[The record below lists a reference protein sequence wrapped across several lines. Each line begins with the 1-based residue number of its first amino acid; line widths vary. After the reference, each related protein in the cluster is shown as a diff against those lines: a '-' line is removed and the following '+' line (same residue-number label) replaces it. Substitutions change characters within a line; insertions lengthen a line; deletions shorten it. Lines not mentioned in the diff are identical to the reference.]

1 MTQSSEGTASGA
13 RRAFAWIVVVVIVL
27 AAALTGA
34 WYYLAN
40 RLDLAVRAGI
50 ETAGGEG
57 VGITCDNR
65 TVFGYPFRLG
75 LRCDALHV
83 SAPAKD
89 FRADGGALRTA
100 AQIYQP
106 NKVIAELDGP
116 LIVDAP
122 DAPPLDIRWSLA
134 QSSTTFWT
142 EGIDHF
148 SLVLTEPVVALSEPA
163 GARRPLVQSDH
174 VEVHAR
180 RRDDSLDLAVTDRGV
195 KVFGPALEAL
205 PVFDASIDLTV
216 DGAADWL
223 AGRRNGVTPGE
234 ALAGKSGTLRSLKL
248 ALAGEGGGSA
258 DVSGPFR
265 FADDHTVSGQFDI
278 VVTSP
283 DTIAAFVAKL
293 SPQAAGIA
301 GSIASGIA
309 FAGTTENG
317 RTTIRITVTDGQASL
332 GVIPLGALPPLR

>member
-1 MTQSSEGTASGA
+1 MTQSSDETASGA
-13 RRAFAWIVVVVIVL
+13 RRAFAWIVVVVVVL

-40 RLDLAVRAGI
+40 RLDIAVRAGI
-50 ETAGGEG
+50 ETAGGQG

-65 TVFGYPFRLG
+65 AVFGYPFRLG

-83 SAPAKD
+83 NAPAKD
-89 FRADGGALRTA
+89 LRADGGELRTA

-116 LIVDAP
+116 LMIDAP
-122 DAPPLDIRWSLA
+122 AAPPLDIRWRLA
-134 QSSTTFWT
+134 QASMTFWT
-142 EGIDHF
+142 EGLDHF
-148 SLVLTEPVVALSEPA
+148 ALVLQEPVVALSEPA
-163 GARRPLVQSDH
+163 GGSRALVQSDH

-180 RRDDSLDLAVTDRGV
+180 RREGSLDLAVTDRGV
-195 KVFGPALEAL
+195 RVLGPALETL
-205 PVFDASIDLTV
+205 PVFDASLDLTV

-223 AGRRNGVTPGE
+223 SGRRIGTTPGE
-234 ALAGKSGTLRSLKL
+234 ALAGRSGTLRSLRL
-248 ALAGEGGGSA
+248 ALTGDGGGSA
-258 DVSGPFR
+258 EVSGPFR

-278 VVTSP
+278 VVTDP
-283 DTIAAFVAKL
+283 GAIAALVAEIA
-293 SPQAAGIA
+293 PQAAPIA

-309 FAGTTENG
+309 FAGKTENG
-317 RTTIRITVTDGQASL
+317 RTTIRITVTDGQAML

>member
-1 MTQSSEGTASGA
+1 MTQSSEGTDSGA

-50 ETAGGEG
+50 ETAGGQG

-65 TVFGYPFRLG
+65 VVFGYPFRLG
-75 LRCDALHV
+75 LKCDALHV

-89 FRADGGALRTA
+89 FRADAGALRTA
-100 AQIYQP
+100 AQLYQP
-106 NKVIAELDGP
+106 NKVVAELDGP

-122 DAPPLDIRWSLA
+122 EAPPLDIRWSLGQA
-134 QSSTTFWT
+134 SMSFWT
-142 EGIDHF
+142 AGLDHF
-148 SLVLTEPVVALSEPA
+148 ALVLTDPVVALSEPA
-163 GARRPLVQSDH
+163 GARSPLVQSDR

-195 KVFGPALEAL
+195 RVLAPGLEAL
-205 PVFDASIDLTV
+205 PAFDASIDLTV

-223 AGRRNGVTPGE
+223 AGRREGETPGE
-234 ALAGKSGTLRSLKL
+234 ALAGKSGTLRSMKL

-258 DVSGPFR
+258 EVSGPFR

-278 VVTSP
+278 VVADP
-283 DTIAAFVAKL
+283 DTIAGLVAKL
-293 SPQAAGIA
+293 VPQAAGIA
-301 GSIASGIA
+301 GSIASGVA
-309 FAGTTENG
+309 FAGKTENG
-317 RTTIRITVTDGQASL
+317 RTTIRITVTDGQAAL